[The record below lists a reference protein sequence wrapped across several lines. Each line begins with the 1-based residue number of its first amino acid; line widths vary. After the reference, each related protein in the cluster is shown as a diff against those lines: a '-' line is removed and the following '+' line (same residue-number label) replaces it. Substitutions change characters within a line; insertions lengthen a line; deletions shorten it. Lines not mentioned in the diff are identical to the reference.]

1 MSKDNQHNEQFV
13 LSYELLALMRWISE
27 HESKALK
34 RIITRSLS
42 QGRTTEMNSESES
55 LSACQAEELQHAI
68 LDYLAMMEHLLVEV
82 TNERA
87 TKNALERNLMPALDQ
102 IDTTA
107 CDDSTIRSSLAIAT
121 SKMERNPSQNP
132 KEVLYKELIKR

>member
-1 MSKDNQHNEQFV
+1 MNQKH
-13 LSYELLALMRWISE
+13 SSELL
-27 HESKALK
+27 H
-34 RIITRSLS
+34 
-42 QGRTTEMNSESES
+42 

-132 KEVLYKELIKR
+132 KEVLYKELLKRWKPTKKGYKAH